1 MGGVE
6 RLEGEAPEEEL
17 GGGCKRERMSRD
29 PFSDA
34 ASASSCRQPFPPGD
48 RVTFNGKECVC
59 QKCSL
64 PPAGA
69 SFPVLR
75 SKSRLPR
82 PIAKRLFLAAEG
94 QYPP

>member
-1 MGGVE
+1 MGEKIEG
-6 RLEGEAPEEEL
+6 RGDEGEREPE
-17 GGGCKRERMSRD
+17 D

-34 ASASSCRQPFPPGD
+34 ASASFCRQPFPPGD

-69 SFPVLR
+69 SFPALR
-75 SKSRLPR
+75 SKSRL
-82 PIAKRLFLAAEG
+82 
-94 QYPP
+94 